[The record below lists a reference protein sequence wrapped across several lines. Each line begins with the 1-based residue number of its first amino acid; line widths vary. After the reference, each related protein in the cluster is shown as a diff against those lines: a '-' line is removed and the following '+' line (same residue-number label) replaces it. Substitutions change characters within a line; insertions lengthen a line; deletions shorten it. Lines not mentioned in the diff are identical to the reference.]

1 MINETKS
8 DFYLPNFIKQ
18 GDEIIGFFFA
28 YPTEELQ
35 YRELVSLKSII
46 QFSKRDLAIKKK
58 LRAIANLKP
67 NITRE
72 NCLYL
77 SRIYVNS
84 DIRNSGVG
92 SFMIKQLKEIS
103 IELCLPFVSLHC
115 HSSNKRALKFYTN
128 QGFKVVNKIDKGYF
142 YLESKRL

>member
-1 MINETKS
+1 M
-8 DFYLPNFIKQ
+8 
-18 GDEIIGFFFA
+18 
-28 YPTEELQ
+28 
-35 YRELVSLKSII
+35 
-46 QFSKRDLAIKKK
+46 
-58 LRAIANLKP
+58 
-67 NITRE
+67 
-72 NCLYL
+72 
-77 SRIYVNS
+77 NS